1 MRYRV
6 TMHRW
11 VPQWTAAEVDADSE
25 EEAIRLAAE
34 VAKARHEF
42 DHEEPRPEEASPWSK
57 VELIEVGPTPPS
69 RSDRLPRAADL
80 RCDESPRP
88 LRLQLR

>member
-25 EEAIRLAAE
+25 DEAIRLAGE
-34 VAKARHEF
+34 VARCRHYH
-42 DHEEPRPEEASPWSK
+42 DHEDPRPEEASGWAK
-57 VELIEVGPTPPS
+57 VELLEIGPTPPT
-69 RSDRLPRAADL
+69 RSDRLPREADL
-80 RCDESPRP
+80 RCDERPRP
-88 LRLQLR
+88 LRLRLR